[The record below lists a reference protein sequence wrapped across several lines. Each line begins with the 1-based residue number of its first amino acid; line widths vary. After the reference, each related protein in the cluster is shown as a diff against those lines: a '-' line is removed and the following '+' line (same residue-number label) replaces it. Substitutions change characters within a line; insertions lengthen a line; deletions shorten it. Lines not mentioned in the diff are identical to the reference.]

1 MVTKVVHA
9 CRSAWVDRSFSREM
23 AAIALVLYA
32 VLTGYYFSIRDP
44 ALVTAFAPAYTTIT
58 FVVLPI
64 IAAAYGGDK
73 FLKAMEAGRR
83 PAS

>member
-1 MVTKVVHA
+1 MTQAIKA
-9 CRSAWVDRSFSREM
+9 AWVDRSFSREM

-32 VLTGYYFSIRDP
+32 FLTAYYFSLRDA
-44 ALVTAFAPAYTTIT
+44 ALVTAFAPAYTTLT

-73 FLKAMEAGRR
+73 FLKAMEARKT
-83 PAS
+83 